1 MAETSSIAGFAPWQ
15 SRLFLR
21 LLESHRAGRLPHAL
35 LLSGPER
42 LGKRA
47 LAERLMQTLLC
58 LAPQAEGPC
67 GECTSCRLFQN
78 RFQRDP
84 VETRPDESTA
94 HPQGHPGHPD
104 ARFVG
109 FTLNEKSSPKKMYS
123 ELVIEQIRELSQ
135 WLTLSPTHG
144 AKAALIEPAHLLTT
158 AAANA
163 LLKTLEEPIPGRYL
177 ILVTDHPH
185 RLPAT
190 IRSRCQRVE
199 LRVPPRE
206 EARDW
211 LLAQGA
217 KAKLVDEALDA
228 NEGHPGQAQRDI
240 EEDGLALRAEVAKD
254 LAALAAGR
262 ERAALAATRWIEDRL
277 ALRLR
282 FAVEAVRE
290 WQAARA
296 SGAPSGRLAAA
307 GLASQV
313 DANALAGWADAAN
326 RTRDWLRSTL
336 RQDLMVG
343 ELLRQWRQACVKIA
357 PRERIAGG

>member
-1 MAETSSIAGFAPWQ
+1 MTPFAPWQ
-15 SRLFLR
+15 QRLFET
-21 LLESHRAGRLPHAL
+21 LLERHRAGRLPHAL
-35 LLSGPER
+35 LLSGAER

-47 LAERLMQTLLC
+47 VAERLMQAILC
-58 LAPQAEGPC
+58 LQPRPGGAC
-67 GECTSCRLFQN
+67 GECSSCRLFGN

-84 VETRPDESTA
+84 VETRPDDAPA
-94 HPQGHPGHPD
+94 HPDGHPGHPD
-104 ARFVG
+104 ARFVS
-109 FTLNEKSSPKKMYS
+109 FVLNEKSSPKKMYS

-144 AKAALIEPAHLLTT
+144 AKAALVEPAHMLTT
-158 AAANA
+158 AASNA
-163 LLKTLEEPIPGRYL
+163 LLKTLEEPIAGRYL
-177 ILVTDHPH
+177 ILATDHPH

-206 EARDW
+206 EARAW

-217 KAKLVDEALDA
+217 KPALADEALDA
-228 NEGHPGQAQRDI
+228 NEGHPGLALRDLA
-240 EEDGLALRAEVAKD
+240 EDGLALRAEVAKD
-254 LAALAAGR
+254 LAALAAGK
-262 ERAALAATRWIEDRL
+262 ERAALVATRWIDDRL

-290 WQAARA
+290 WLAARA
-296 SGAPSGRLAAA
+296 AGAPAGRLASA
-307 GLASQV
+307 GLPPQL
-313 DANALAGWADAAN
+313 DGHALAAWTDAAN

-343 ELLRQWRQACVKIA
+343 ELLRRWRQACAKIA
-357 PRERIAGG
+357 A